1 MNTTQIK
8 CFISLAKTNNFTRTA
23 QEMFMSESS
32 ISKNI
37 KNLEDELGFKLI
49 TRQDGV
55 GLTPQGKFML
65 DKFKL
70 VDQMI
75 DNAVNQAK
83 DIGNHPQITLGITAI
98 PFEYNFIPKLVKA
111 CKNKN
116 FSLKIKTLDP
126 AEVDFNNELLNN
138 QVDIALF
145 QKDMFDR
152 NPNVASDT
160 LVTGDFLLL
169 VSPQNYLSSK
179 KQIML
184 DDLKGRKVYLWEGY
198 KNIPQI
204 NKLKNLLKDDY
215 PQIEIIPGSRLQTIG
230 LYVKAEDACAIV
242 PSFVMN
248 SNDDF
253 RYIHIQ
259 QTLKMVY
266 AAGYLK
272 GNSNQKPE
280 IFTVIDMIKHLIDQE
295 D

>member
-37 KNLEDELGFKLI
+37 RNLEDELGFKLI
-49 TRQDGV
+49 TRQHGV
-55 GLTPQGKFML
+55 SLTPQGEFML
-65 DKFKL
+65 NKFKL
-70 VDQMI
+70 VDQII

-83 DIGNHPQITLGITAI
+83 NIGNHQQITLGITAI
-98 PFEYNFIPKLVKA
+98 PFEYKFIPKLVKA

-116 FSLKIKTLDP
+116 FSLQIKILDP
-126 AEVDFNNELLNN
+126 AEVDFNKELLNN
-138 QVDIALF
+138 RVDIALF

-152 NPNVASDT
+152 NHDIASDT
-160 LVTGDFLLL
+160 LINGDFLLL
-169 VSPQNYLSSK
+169 VSPHNSLSSK
-179 KQIML
+179 KQITFN
-184 DDLKGRKVYLWEGY
+184 DLEGRKVYLWEGY

-215 PQIEIIPGSRLQTIG
+215 PQIEIIPTSHMQTIG

-253 RYIHIQ
+253 KYIHIRQ
-259 QTLKMVY
+259 PLKMVY

-272 GNSNQKPE
+272 ENGNQKPE
-280 IFTVIDMIKHLIDQE
+280 IFVVIDMIKHLVGQE